1 MEATGLEDIDF
12 YLPPS
17 LTVLSDAYVSFHYQ
31 VIQVERERA
40 VKWGKM
46 IQKWSK
52 YQGTEKLH
60 RRVNKGIPNSVR
72 GSVWRHVLQID
83 AVKEDGIYEV
93 CACVFAHLCFCVC
106 CVCVSAH
113 KSCLLHTAC

>member
-1 MEATGLEDIDF
+1 M
-12 YLPPS
+12 
-17 LTVLSDAYVSFHYQ
+17 
-31 VIQVERERA
+31 ERERA

-46 IQKWSK
+46 IQKWHK

-83 AVKEDGIYEV
+83 AVMEDGIYEV
-93 CACVFAHLCFCVC
+93 CV
-106 CVCVSAH
+106 CVCVCVEYVCVCAPM
-113 KSCLLHTAC
+113 SCLLLPRLY

>member
-1 MEATGLEDIDF
+1 
-12 YLPPS
+12 
-17 LTVLSDAYVSFHYQ
+17 
-31 VIQVERERA
+31 VERERA

-93 CACVFAHLCFCVC
+93 CACVCAHLCFCVC
-106 CVCVSAH
+106 CVCVYAH

>member
-1 MEATGLEDIDF
+1 M
-12 YLPPS
+12 
-17 LTVLSDAYVSFHYQ
+17 
-31 VIQVERERA
+31 ERERA

-83 AVKEDGIYEV
+83 TVKEDGIYEV
-93 CACVFAHLCFCVC
+93 CACACVS
-106 CVCVSAH
+106 VCVVCVFMHTSH
-113 KSCLLHTAC
+113 VCYTLHAETRVNYFIF